1 MNVDLLKTMGKIK
14 KFQEDDFICIENE
27 AGNTAYLLLQGS
39 IEITLG
45 SFTNSI
51 KKIAQLNPGTV
62 FGEMSLLE
70 NKPRN
75 ASAVA
80 KEDNTIVL
88 EIDKLNFLSIL
99 KTDKEIAWNLL
110 CTLLTRAE
118 KMMQSNNLKEFS
130 HIAGY
135 RNNKFYLQIKSLS
148 QEQFK
153 NIIEKDGEHA
163 LKLLKFLSNA
173 LAEMNDELL
182 KSQ

>member
-1 MNVDLLKTMGKIK
+1 MNIEILKTLGKIK
-14 KFQEDDFICIENE
+14 KFQKGEFICTENE
-27 AGNTAYLLLQGS
+27 KGNTAYLLLQGT
-39 IEITLG
+39 IDITLG
-45 SFTNSI
+45 SFTNSV
-51 KKIAQLNPGTV
+51 KRIAILTPGSI

-88 EIDKLNFLSIL
+88 EIDKLNFLTIL
-99 KTDKEIAWNLL
+99 NTDKEIAWNLL

-118 KMMQSNNLKEFS
+118 KMMQSNNLKEFA

-135 RNNKFYLQIKSLS
+135 RKNKFYLQIKALS
-148 QEQFK
+148 QEQFE
-153 NIIEKDGEHA
+153 NIIEIDGEHA
-163 LKLLKFLSNA
+163 IKLLKFLSNA